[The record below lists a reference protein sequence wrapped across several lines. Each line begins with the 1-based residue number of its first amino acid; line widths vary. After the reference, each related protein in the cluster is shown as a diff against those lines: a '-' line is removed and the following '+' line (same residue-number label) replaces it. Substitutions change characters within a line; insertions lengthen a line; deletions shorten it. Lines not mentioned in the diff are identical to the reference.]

1 MWERNTVSE
10 RSAVYRGGPVVR
22 GLRDTWLIFQQ
33 EAGLMARS
41 PAMIA
46 ITLIQPITYLA
57 LFAPFLKVVL
67 AGHGA
72 SSYGDAYRIYV
83 PGLFVSMG
91 LFGGLY
97 AGYGL
102 LQALRS
108 GVIDR
113 CRVTAVSR
121 VGLLLGRALMHV
133 GLVTVQA
140 VVITVASLPLGLR
153 VNPINLLISY
163 LILAMMVL
171 MTTSISYDIALTIRN
186 PNALGTTINTFAQP
200 IFLLAGI
207 VIPIALA
214 PLWIR
219 DVSLWNPFAWATN
232 GLRALFADHLGDP
245 AVWRSALIT
254 AVLTIGTVAWSA
266 RLFNREVA

>member
-1 MWERNTVSE
+1 VSE
-10 RSAVYRGGPVVR
+10 RGRVYGGNPVVKV
-22 GLRDTWLIFQQ
+22 LRDTWLIFQQ

-46 ITLIQPITYLA
+46 ITLAQPITYLL
-57 LFAPFLKVVL
+57 LFAPLLKVVL

-91 LFGGLY
+91 LFGGLF

-133 GLVTVQA
+133 ALIVVQS
-140 VVITVASLPLGLR
+140 VVITVAALPLGLR
-153 VNPINLLISY
+153 VDPVDVLITY
-163 LILAMMVL
+163 LMLAMMVL
-171 MTTSISYDIALTIRN
+171 MTTSVSYDIALTIRN

-219 DVSLWNPFAWATN
+219 DAALWNPFAWATI
-232 GLRALFADHLGDP
+232 GMRALFAGRVGDP
-245 AVWRSALIT
+245 AVWRSALII
-254 AVLTIGTVAWSA
+254 AVLTVATVAWSA
-266 RLFNREVA
+266 RLFNREVS